1 MKSSTILKSFCRLS
15 QGIVIKPELF
25 QECCKEFKNS
35 VVSVTLS
42 PNNHTGQDEKSL
54 VVASPFGKNEQ
65 IKYNI
70 ILQFIYKPQRTIITA
85 STSHTN
91 NISFKYLTLL
101 LVLITGR
108 MQSIIP
114 LHTLTIQLLFLGIQM
129 SRFTG
134 REVWPCGREG

>member
-42 PNNHTGQDEKSL
+42 PNNNTGQDEKSL

-70 ILQFIYKPQRTIITA
+70 IL
-85 STSHTN
+85 
-91 NISFKYLTLL
+91 
-101 LVLITGR
+101 
-108 MQSIIP
+108 
-114 LHTLTIQLLFLGIQM
+114 
-129 SRFTG
+129 
-134 REVWPCGREG
+134 